1 MMDIRPIRNEANY
14 TAALKRIEALMDAE
28 SGTAEG
34 DELDVLSTLVE
45 AYEQQHYVIAEP
57 DPVAYIKSIMEF
69 REVDQTE
76 LAKLLGSRSRASE
89 ILNRRRPLTLSQ
101 IRRISSAWN
110 VSADPLIQEYRVADA
125 R

>member
-1 MMDIRPIRNEANY
+1 MMEIRPIRNKGDYEV
-14 TAALKRIEALMDAE
+14 ALKRIDALMDAKP
-28 SGTAEG
+28 GTADG

-45 AYEQQHYVIAEP
+45 AYEHRHYVIAEP
-57 DPVAYIKSIMEF
+57 DPVAYIKNVMEF

-76 LAKLLGSRSRASE
+76 LARLLGSRSRASE
-89 ILNRRRPLTLSQ
+89 ILNRRRPLTLNQ